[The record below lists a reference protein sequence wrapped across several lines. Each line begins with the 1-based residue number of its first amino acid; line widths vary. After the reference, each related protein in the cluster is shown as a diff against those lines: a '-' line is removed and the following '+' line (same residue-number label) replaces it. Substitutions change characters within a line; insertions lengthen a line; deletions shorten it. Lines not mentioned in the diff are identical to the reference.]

1 MEESIICPICKSKKY
16 KKFWA
21 MPGYSLTQCLNCD
34 MVWDPF
40 HLENTLSQYE
50 KSYFVND
57 NPKGG
62 YSNYFEGMKIN
73 RKTFNIRLRHLSQ
86 KIPSKTNLLDLGS
99 ALGDFLLEAKS
110 LGWTNTLGVEP
121 SKYACLES
129 RKRGIKAICTIL
141 EEAKLK
147 PNQFNAVTSQDV
159 LEHVANP
166 VSHLKKINEI
176 LKPGGYLFIVTP
188 NIKSNWSKILG
199 SRWYHYKPGE
209 HINYFS
215 PSTVTKA
222 LTQAGFVNINVS
234 STSHIMS
241 LEYILNRC
249 RYYFPHLLRFLLNL
263 IKDSKIKNT
272 ALKLYTG
279 EIEIWAQK
287 KSN

>member
-1 MEESIICPICKSKKY
+1 
-16 KKFWA
+16 
-21 MPGYSLTQCLNCD
+21 

-86 KIPSKTNLLDLGS
+86 KISSKKNLLDLGS

-110 LGWTNTLGVEP
+110 LGWTNTLGIEP
-121 SKYACLES
+121 SKYACQES
-129 RKRGIKAICTIL
+129 RKRGIKAICSTL
-141 EEAKLK
+141 EEAKLE

-159 LEHVANP
+159 LEHVTDP
-166 VSHLKKINEI
+166 ISHLKKIYQV
-176 LKPGGYLFIVTP
+176 LKPKGYLFIVTP
-188 NIKSNWSKILG
+188 NIQSCWSKILG

-215 PSTVTKA
+215 PSTVTQA
-222 LTQAGFVNINVS
+222 LTKAGFINIKVN

-249 RYYFPHLLRFLLNL
+249 RYYFPNLLGFLLRL
-263 IKDSKIKNT
+263 IKHSKIKNI

-287 KSN
+287 P